1 MRESSVG
8 EQEWALLRHIA
19 DRGAVTVGEAV
30 DEFGSSHGL
39 ARSTVLTMM
48 ERLRRKGHLSRRLHD
63 GIFRYRARKSSA
75 ELLKGLVR
83 RFVER
88 NLGGSVSPLLAY
100 LSESG
105 EISDSELRELEQ
117 IVARLNA
124 GQRKER

>member
-1 MRESSVG
+1 MRESTVG
-8 EQEWALLRHIA
+8 EQELALLRHIA

-30 DEFGSSHGL
+30 DEFGTSHGL

-75 ELLKGLVR
+75 ELLKGVVR